1 MKQQLL
7 QAIKEAMKAKD
18 RKKLDILRALKTQV
32 DAYEK
37 ENKVEIDDAHISE
50 LAMQKVKQTTDAMM
64 DFEKGGRQD
73 LVNEAKTEILIYNE
87 YILKQLT
94 LEELDSIAKD
104 VVAQLDTRNMKEV
117 MNKVKVL
124 AVGRATQKDVSIA
137 VKKILKG

>member
-18 RKKLDILRALKTQV
+18 RKKLDTLRALKAQI

-124 AVGRATQKDVSIA
+124 AVGRATQKDISIA